1 VSIVTAPSAANPRP
15 RARPARYGVALALA
29 VVVVLVLIASSIL
42 DFVYVDTIPG
52 RASLYGLLAV
62 ALVALGTYV
71 GVRAFDREPAQR
83 RRHLIRASVLL
94 GLALLLWLLLS
105 DVFVFTESAGP
116 WVAATCALACLP
128 TTAFGLFVVRRLDRN
143 EKEPWRLVLVAA
155 AWGAIVATSMVIWGE
170 SLWDALAVRTLVPG
184 LGLDASN
191 AFSAGVLEELAKGI
205 AVLLLFLVMRNEFD
219 DVVDGI
225 VYGAAV
231 GLGFNFMESIA
242 YMTNLY
248 AIFAPEGSGSGTIAA
263 GFQWYARQVLG
274 LFFGHATYTALIGA
288 GIGVARQLPRRRQKV
303 IAIISGFIIAIAAHF
318 SWDAWLAFFPIE
330 SSVFGLVEVHL
341 RTLIMTGPFTA
352 AVIALLA
359 SGLRYEGQALV
370 EQFRKEVAASTG
382 AILPHEVAILASPWQ
397 RLRERMLALGKGG
410 LRAYLRLGRLQTA
423 QLDLAMERW
432 HRERQEI
439 DMPLEAEDQLRQR
452 IIALRQ
458 SAALKPA
465 AGPT

>member
-1 VSIVTAPSAANPRP
+1 M
-15 RARPARYGVALALA
+15 GVAAI
-29 VVVVLVLIASSIL
+29 VVIVLVASSIL
-42 DFVYVDTIPG
+42 NYVYLDTIPG
-52 RASLYGLLAV
+52 RTSLYGLVAV
-62 ALVALGTYV
+62 ALVALGTYI
-71 GVRAFDREPAQR
+71 GVRAFDRDPAER
-83 RRHLIRASVLL
+83 TRHLIRAGVLL
-94 GLALLLWLLLS
+94 GLAVLLWLLLI
-105 DVFVFTESAGP
+105 DVFLFTESAGP
-116 WVAATCALACLP
+116 GVAALSALACIP

-155 AWGAIVATSMVIWGE
+155 AWGAVVATSMVIWGE
-170 SLWDALAVRTLVPG
+170 SLWDAFAVRTLVPG
-184 LGLDASN
+184 PGLDASN
-191 AFSAGVLEELAKGI
+191 AFSAGVLEELSKGG

-248 AIFAPEGSGSGTIAA
+248 AIFGPEGSADLAA

-288 GIGVARQLPRRRQKV
+288 GIGIARQLPGRRQKA
-303 IAIISGFIIAIAAHF
+303 IAIASGFLIAIAAHF

-352 AVIALLA
+352 AVVVLLA
-359 SGLRYEGQALV
+359 FGIHHEGQALV
-370 EQFRKEVAASTG
+370 HQFQKEVAEGAG
-382 AILPHEVAILASPWQ
+382 AILPHEVVILASPWQ
-397 RLRERMLALGKGG
+397 RLRQRMHALSKGG
-410 LRAYLRLGRLQTA
+410 VPAYIRLARLQTA

-439 DMPLEAEDQLRQR
+439 ETPLEAEHELRQR
-452 IIALRQ
+452 VIALRQ
-458 SAALKPA
+458 TVAC
-465 AGPT
+465 